1 MSKLIL
7 YLGAFIAL
15 TAIFVIPSAYTPTS
29 TQVAKAST
37 CSSSASLHGI
47 GVSTSTTKSG
57 SCSTGSAFS
66 RSVGA
71 STSHGGSASSCTS
84 MSTTSRPGFGFLNI
98 EKQDS
103 SGAVSCSSNS
113 P

>member
-1 MSKLIL
+1 MQKSPVLVTMALI
-7 YLGAFIAL
+7 
-15 TAIFVIPSAYTPTS
+15 TATAMFVSGITPTHI
-29 TQVAKAST
+29 AKAST
-37 CSSSASLHGI
+37 CSSSASI
-47 GVSTSTTKSG
+47 GLTVSTSTTKI

-84 MSTTSRPGFGFLNI
+84 MSTTSRPGFGFNSI
-98 EKQDS
+98 GKQDS
-103 SGAVSCSSNS
+103 SGAVSCGSHS